1 MQRVL
6 LADADLSVRSALALL
21 LKHKLGVTD
30 IREVGEVRSLEEAMD
45 SFKPD
50 LLLLDEDL
58 PGFDIRGL
66 RGHLSQFGFSQ
77 YGRPCAV
84 VVMSMQAENEQR
96 ALACGADAFLYK
108 RASGD
113 YVLKVLN
120 RYIRN

>member
-77 YGRPCAV
+77 
-84 VVMSMQAENEQR
+84 
-96 ALACGADAFLYK
+96 
-108 RASGD
+108 
-113 YVLKVLN
+113 
-120 RYIRN
+120 